1 MTKLLT
7 EVVIDARG
15 AAAHRERCKAAAR
28 VERHRR
34 RTLRALALFAALAVM
49 CAGCDWQ
56 MFGYGPA
63 HTSFNSTES
72 AISVG
77 NVAGLVRRY
86 PPSDGN
92 GCGPE
97 TCSSPAVAQGSVYVG
112 EPSGDLVVRDAG
124 TGSLQWSGHTGAPI
138 YSSPAVVDGVVYVGS
153 DDFKLYAFD
162 AAGNTN
168 CSGSPK
174 VCAPLW
180 TANTFGKVRSSPT
193 VANGVVYVGSDDQ
206 TLYAFSAAGNTNCG
220 GSPKVC
226 DPLWKTVTL
235 IHAVGTPAIADGVVY
250 VSAGWLFTFD
260 AAGDL
265 NCSGS
270 PKICA
275 PLWHSAPDVVVQTS
289 PAVANGVIYVGGAR
303 TSTTDYRLW
312 AFSATGTTNCSE
324 RPNIIDPNVLEM
336 VCVPLWSG
344 SVPAVKSA
352 PAIANGV
359 VYISG
364 NDFNHFD
371 PGGYSLV
378 AFDATG
384 VTNCYVIGSEKRCAP
399 LWTAQQQLGTWQGSW
414 SPAVANGVV
423 YVTDQWFADYFYGF
437 AGIHAFDATGTT
449 NCSGIPKICS
459 PLWSD
464 VIAGPAL
471 GSQVQV
477 SSPVV
482 ANGAVYL
489 NADPIYKFTLP

>member
-1 MTKLLT
+1 MTKLLND
-7 EVVIDARG
+7 VVINAHD
-15 AAAHRERCKAAAR
+15 AAAHRERRNVATR

-63 HTSFNSTES
+63 HTSFNPTES

-112 EPSGDLVVRDAG
+112 TASGDLVARDAG
-124 TGSLQWSGHTGAPI
+124 TGSLQWSGHTGAPV

-153 DDFKLYAFD
+153 DDSKLHAFD
-162 AAGNTN
+162 AAGITN
-168 CSGSPK
+168 CSGSPRR
-174 VCAPLW
+174 CAPLW
-180 TANTFGKVRSSPT
+180 TANIPGKVRSSPT
-193 VANGVVYVGSDDQ
+193 VANGVVYVGSEDQ
-206 TLYAFSAAGNTNCG
+206 RLYAFSAAGNTNCA

-226 DPLWKTVTL
+226 DPLWKTVIL
-235 IHAVGTPAIADGVVY
+235 ASAVGTPAVADGVVY
-250 VSAGWLFTFD
+250 VSAGLLFAFD
-260 AAGDL
+260 AAGAL
-265 NCSGS
+265 KCSGS

-275 PLWHSAPDVVVQTS
+275 PLWDSGFYGPQTS
-289 PAVANGVIYVGGAR
+289 PAVANGVVYVGGGKG
-303 TSTTDYRLW
+303 LW
-312 AFSATGTTNCSE
+312 AFSAAGTTNCSE
-324 RPNIIDPNVLEM
+324 RPHPFNPNVLAT
-336 VCVPLWSG
+336 VCDPLWAG
-344 SVPAVKSA
+344 SVPAVNVKAA

-364 NDFNHFD
+364 DDFSVFD
-371 PGGYSLV
+371 SAGYVLL

-384 VTNCYVIGSEKRCAP
+384 MTNCRVIGSEKVCAP
-399 LWTAQQQLGTWQGSW
+399 LWTAQQQLGTFQGSW

-423 YVTDQWFADYFYGF
+423 YVTDQWYADYFFGF
-437 AGIHAFDATGTT
+437 SGIHAFDATGTT
-449 NCSGIPKICS
+449 NCSGIPKTCS

-464 VIAGPAL
+464 VIAGGAL
-471 GSQVQV
+471 GSPLQV

-482 ANGAVYL
+482 ANGGVYL
-489 NADPIYKFTLP
+489 NAGPIYKFALPS